1 MNSEL
6 ASMFM
11 ADAAEA
17 IASRRDDT
25 RLATARQRDGAAF
38 DMRALG
44 AAIGGSLIQSDDPGQ
59 YANLNG
65 AVRTP
70 TTLDHPNAVVGKT
83 G

>member
-1 MNSEL
+1 MDEL
-6 ASMFM
+6 LKLFH

-25 RLATARQRDGAAF
+25 RLATARQRDGAAY

-44 AAIGGSLIQSDDPGQ
+44 AAIGGSLIQSDDPQSFGT
-59 YANLNG
+59 LNA

-70 TTLDHPNAVVGKT
+70 TTLDHPNAVVAK
-83 G
+83 

>member
-1 MNSEL
+1 MALDLHEI
-6 ASMFM
+6 FI

-17 IASRRDDT
+17 VAARRDDT

-83 G
+83 A